1 MPDMRTPIAT
11 ICLGLLAACTSTQH
25 KVDNENLSDAWD
37 GQPRSNL
44 LVVGLYEEQGDRV
57 SIESVLAARLTAQ
70 GVTASPSYQLVPD
83 LAAGADSIARAI
95 AEGGHDGVLT
105 MATLEGGEQF
115 DYEAHQN
122 AYAMVRLL
130 GSEGTFTRLGGYAD
144 QAAAARHVL
153 DFGLFDAKSLEP
165 VWNATTDSR
174 EADTGTAGI
183 ERLSD
188 WLVGELRSRSLVP

>member
-1 MPDMRTPIAT
+1 MRTSIAT

-25 KVDNENLSDAWD
+25 EIENEQLGEAWD
-37 GQPRSNL
+37 GRPRANL
-44 LVVGLYEEQGDRV
+44 LVVGLYEEQTDRV

-70 GVTASPSYQLVPD
+70 GVTASPSYSVLPD
-83 LAAGADSIARAI
+83 LAADADAIARTI
-95 AEGGHDGVLT
+95 AGGGYDGVLT

-115 DYEAHQN
+115 DYEAHQE

-144 QAAAARHVL
+144 QAAAAQHLL
-153 DFGLFDAKSLEP
+153 DFGLFDAKTLEP
-165 VWNATTDSR
+165 LWNATTDSR
-174 EADTGTAGI
+174 EADTGAAGI